1 MDDSGLKRQVKDSI
15 VSCLRLRIA
24 PEEIADD
31 LTLFRTGL
39 GLDSIDALELV
50 LELERKYGV
59 VIADENQGRKIL
71 QSVNTIVDAIER
83 RRAGGETS
91 GS

>member
-1 MDDSGLKRQVKDSI
+1 MDENGLKRQVKSSI
-15 VSCLRLRIA
+15 VSCLRLRIS

-59 VIADENQGRKIL
+59 VIADENEGRRIL
-71 QSVNTIVDAIER
+71 QSVNTIADAIAR
-83 RRAGGETS
+83 QRAGGEAG

>member
-1 MDDSGLKRQVKDSI
+1 VDDNGLKRQVKESI

-59 VIADENQGRKIL
+59 VIADENEGRRIL

-83 RRAGGETS
+83 RRAGGEAS

>member
-15 VSCLRLRIA
+15 VSCLRLRIS

-59 VIADENQGRKIL
+59 VISDENEGRQIL

>member
-1 MDDSGLKRQVKDSI
+1 VDDSGLKRQVKDSI